1 MKVRLIDELTLQR
14 ELFCQIQQ
22 NAIESGSIHYDSY
35 KNWCLSGLEVE
46 KAINDIFSKS
56 GPFAPTI
63 DPETLPI
70 VQELRANIAIQEKII
85 KSHHNPHDTD
95 QIVKLS
101 LENSNLKKQL
111 AEVTA
116 ERNFAVQTI
125 FKWTGC
131 PECRNWDS
139 KDDWCK
145 KYDREASCIDGCDYP
160 EWRGI
165 QEE

>member
-1 MKVRLIDELTLQR
+1 MEVRLIDELTLQR
-14 ELFCQIQQ
+14 KLFCQIQQ
-22 NAIESGSIHYDSY
+22 NAIESGSAHYDGY

-70 VQELRANIAIQEKII
+70 VRELREKVARLNEARENANEACSKWERKCCDLEKR
-85 KSHHNPHDTD
+85 
-95 QIVKLS
+95 
-101 LENSNLKKQL
+101 L

-116 ERNFAVQTI
+116 ERDSAIKTI
-125 FKWTGC
+125 FQWAGC

-139 KDDWCK
+139 KDDWCE
-145 KYDREASCIDGCDYP
+145 KYDREANYIDGCDYP